1 MSAAPRVWVAGNVA
15 EVTAGPTSTAAVP
28 HAVSRPAGSWSVRL
42 DLVGVEA
49 NPEVDWL
56 VA

>member
-28 HAVSRPAGSWSVRL
+28 HAVSRCAGSWSVLL